1 MRGEYQN
8 SSLKESAISGSPP
21 LARGIRR
28 WSATSWL
35 WCGITPACAGN
46 TMAALSRLGR
56 SRDHPRLRGEYFHSS
71 QALRANGGSP
81 PLARGIRFWF
91 WDPKEETRIT
101 PACAGNT
108 GYKKF
113 CPQRAE
119 DHPRLRGEYYTSTGV
134 NTFAIGSPPLAR
146 GIHKDS
152 SLVGC

>member
-1 MRGEYQN
+1 M
-8 SSLKESAISGSPP
+8 
-21 LARGIRR
+21 
-28 WSATSWL
+28 
-35 WCGITPACAGN
+35 
-46 TMAALSRLGR
+46 
-56 SRDHPRLRGEYFHSS
+56 RGEYFHSS

-146 GIHKDS
+146 GIPVVKASWCATTRITPACAGNTHNAKTPP
-152 SLVGC
+152 SLQRDHPRLRGEYPRLLIFKVAEPGSPPLARGIL

>member
-1 MRGEYQN
+1 
-8 SSLKESAISGSPP
+8 
-21 LARGIRR
+21 
-28 WSATSWL
+28 
-35 WCGITPACAGN
+35 
-46 TMAALSRLGR
+46 MAALSRLGR

-119 DHPRLRGEYYTSTGV
+119 DHPRLRGEYVSTI
-134 NTFAIGSPPLAR
+134 NSDITTAGSPPLAR
-146 GIHKDS
+146 GIPTVTKELVS
-152 SLVGC
+152 TAGITPACAGNTLKKSLIYNLFPISISKFHLVSQTPEML